1 MGLILDSSVLIAAE
15 KKRLDLSRFFAA
27 HPADSFFIAAI
38 TVSEL
43 LHGVARAQPPARKKE
58 RSVFVEA
65 LLAKI
70 EAVDFD
76 AEVARRHA
84 DLWASLEKLGQII
97 GPYDLLI
104 AATALHY
111 DHGLVTLNVA
121 EFRRVTGLRLIDPAP
136 FMVT

>member
-1 MGLILDSSVLIAAE
+1 M
-15 KKRLDLSRFFAA
+15 
-27 HPADSFFIAAI
+27 
-38 TVSEL
+38 

-58 RSVFVEA
+58 RSAFVEA

-70 EAVDFD
+70 EAIDFD

-84 DLWASLEKLGQII
+84 ELWASQEKLGLLI

-104 AATALHY
+104 AATALHH

-121 EFRRVTGLRLIDPAP
+121 EFRRVTGLRLINPSP
-136 FMVT
+136 FLVA